1 MLILHTFVCK
11 IYYFVIHM
19 KFLIHKELYN
29 YQTPYGTNYDGE
41 NENEI
46 GLWKNFE
53 HIQIWLLLQI
63 INC

>member
-53 HIQIWLLLQI
+53 HIQI
-63 INC
+63 